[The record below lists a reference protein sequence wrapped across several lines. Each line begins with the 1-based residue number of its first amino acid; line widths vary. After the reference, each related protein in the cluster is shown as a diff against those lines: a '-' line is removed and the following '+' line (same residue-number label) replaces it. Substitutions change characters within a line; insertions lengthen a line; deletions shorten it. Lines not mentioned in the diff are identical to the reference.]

1 MKELAEQVMPIH
13 DTGAPLDV
21 LKHVGTVTS
30 GTPSDFHVHPVLSR
44 ILKNRRKTIDDA
56 QNIDWATAESMAFG
70 SLLMEGT
77 HVRLSGQ
84 VRLLFIHNHSS
95 IGR

>member
-1 MKELAEQVMPIH
+1 
-13 DTGAPLDV
+13 
-21 LKHVGTVTS
+21 VTS
-30 GTPSDFHVHPVLSR
+30 GYPSDFNVHSVLAR
-44 ILKNRRKTIDDA
+44 IMKNRRKTIDDG

-84 VRLLFIHNHSS
+84 VCVFVVASRC
-95 IGR
+95 